1 MRATPYFVGITS
13 FFNNCTNCT
22 SLYQAPLVQIWAY
35 KRWYIILF
43 LIVPIVPGFK
53 KKQINFFI
61 FIQKSVYNRYMSKLA
76 YDSLYFLI
84 IFCILT
90 LFTLG
95 TICIILVNFLQEGV
109 HVTLKLFV
117 KYFKL
122 LKKTIL
128 RTH

>member
-35 KRWYIILF
+35 KRWYTTLF

-53 KKQINFFI
+53 KNKKIFFI
-61 FIQKSVYNRYMSKLA
+61 FIQKSVYNWYMAKLY
-76 YDSLYFLI
+76 YDFLYFLI

-90 LFTLG
+90 VWILG
-95 TICIILVNFLQEGV
+95 TIIVVLIDFLQEYV
-109 HVTLKLFV
+109 HMGLELLV
-117 KYFKL
+117 KHFKL
-122 LKKTIL
+122 LKESIF